1 MKRDYDYITSNYEY
15 ALRNT
20 TNGVDV
26 YDKGNGR
33 FIVSLTNVTSISDF
47 EDEDG
52 NIEEEK
58 VFDAIKEEEEW
69 KDYQDNMAVY
79 GSPT

>member
-1 MKRDYDYITSNYEY
+1 MKRDYDYVTSNYEY

-20 TNGVDV
+20 INGVDV
-26 YDKGNGR
+26 YDKDNGR